1 MKAFNAVTAAN
12 AKQVHQGAHATTWSS
27 FQDKPEFKKNV
38 GSNRPNFP
46 KLGRHQKDTLYQELL
61 QPTPSTTAANQTTVV
76 QSDPSQAEAT
86 PSTTSASSSSS
97 FSTTTTTTTKT
108 KAVYS
113 SESDD
118 SDDEPLAVTGNK
130 MTGTIAKVGDNQSF
144 CFIDGGGAAWVF
156 AHGSR
161 CTANWPLEQGDT
173 VEYYREKN
181 DHSKN
186 KWRASKFTLL
196 KKGTKAAAAAAVPT
210 KKQKTTHALN
220 HFDAV
225 QVLAARH
232 ATKSAPP
239 PQQVAATWMSA
250 LDGNGK
256 IYYYHTVTREST
268 YTHPGAGMNVVS
280 SSGANSGVSGGTGG
294 GGATWVT
301 VDATDSKL
309 KKRLAKLKRKREM
322 AGR

>member
-12 AKQVHQGAHATTWSS
+12 AKQVHQGANAATWSS

-46 KLGRHQKDTLYQELL
+46 RLGRHQKDTLYQELL
-61 QPTPSTTAANQTTVV
+61 QPTPSTTAAHHTTVV
-76 QSDPSQAEAT
+76 QNDPSQAEVT
-86 PSTTSASSSSS
+86 PSTASASASSSSS
-97 FSTTTTTTTKT
+97 TTTKT

-118 SDDEPLAVTGNK
+118 SDDEPLAVTGTK

-144 CFIDGGGAAWVF
+144 CFIDGGGATWVF

-196 KKGTKAAAAAAVPT
+196 KKGTKAIAAAVAT
-210 KKQKTTHALN
+210 KKQKTAHARN

-239 PQQVAATWMSA
+239 PPQQVVATWMSA

-256 IYYYHTVTREST
+256 IYYYHTMTREST
-268 YTHPGAGMNVVS
+268 YTHPGVGMNVVS
-280 SSGANSGVSGGTGG
+280 SSGANSGGSGGGGG

-301 VDATDSKL
+301 VDAQDSKL